1 NSNHKPLQVFEG
13 DPQFQTQ
20 IFNEN
25 QPDFQTWNSK
35 DFLILSEAS
44 TLSSGWTTELNKFI
58 EKGGV
63 LAIFPEPNSIPIYND
78 VFKAL
83 KLPQLQAEK
92 INVLKGGK
100 LNAETPFFA
109 GVFENKKKNWNDVPE
124 VKKYFPLQ
132 NSTQT
137 PWEVLFSMANG
148 DVAMAW
154 CKVGN
159 GYALISGIPLQDS
172 YSNLTSHALFVPIM
186 LKSAFYAQRIQN
198 LYVEANSSTP
208 IQLAQ
213 TANNSEAI
221 IELYLT
227 EEQSSF
233 IPEQRV
239 VGNSL
244 NLYIN
249 GMELKSG
256 NYIMKQENNDIG
268 VLSVNFGPGEGLA
281 EPISIEEQKEWEAIW
296 PN

>member
-1 NSNHKPLQVFEG
+1 
-13 DPQFQTQ
+13 
-20 IFNEN
+20 
-25 QPDFQTWNSK
+25 
-35 DFLILSEAS
+35 
-44 TLSSGWTTELNKFI
+44 
-58 EKGGV
+58 
-63 LAIFPEPNSIPIYND
+63 
-78 VFKAL
+78 
-83 KLPQLQAEK
+83 
-92 INVLKGGK
+92 
-100 LNAETPFFA
+100 
-109 GVFENKKKNWNDVPE
+109 
-124 VKKYFPLQ
+124 
-132 NSTQT
+132 
-137 PWEVLFSMANG
+137 MANG

-296 PN
+296 PNLKFLKSEDKEAVFTGIQKMEKGIGLWKYCLILALIFLALEVIFTRFVK

>member
-1 NSNHKPLQVFEG
+1 
-13 DPQFQTQ
+13 
-20 IFNEN
+20 
-25 QPDFQTWNSK
+25 
-35 DFLILSEAS
+35 
-44 TLSSGWTTELNKFI
+44 
-58 EKGGV
+58 
-63 LAIFPEPNSIPIYND
+63 
-78 VFKAL
+78 
-83 KLPQLQAEK
+83 
-92 INVLKGGK
+92 
-100 LNAETPFFA
+100 
-109 GVFENKKKNWNDVPE
+109 
-124 VKKYFPLQ
+124 
-132 NSTQT
+132 
-137 PWEVLFSMANG
+137 
-148 DVAMAW
+148 
-154 CKVGN
+154 
-159 GYALISGIPLQDS
+159 
-172 YSNLTSHALFVPIM
+172 IM

-198 LYVEANSSTP
+198 LYVEATSSTP

-296 PN
+296 PNLKFLKSEDKEAVFTGIQKMEKGIGLWKYCLILALIFLALEVIFTRFVK